1 MAAVPAVVVAVPAVE
16 AAVPVAAVVA
26 AVAAVPV
33 AAVAAVAA
41 PAPVRTQL
49 ETLQDALTAT
59 ERAHAAIVQRAEDDV
74 EDLTAA
80 NTVACGALNGRA
92 LRDAQNR
99 HRYAIVDLRTANV
112 RRIAAAQT
120 VVDAAALAVQTEEGR
135 IAAQVEA
142 ARVETERVA
151 EAARLEA
158 ERVAEAARIAA
169 VKAARIAA
177 AEVAV
182 AAARSALAAADAE
195 LVAAREGVPVQ
206 QCSSCSGGSGCGG
219 GKQAQS
225 ARG

>member
-1 MAAVPAVVVAVPAVE
+1 MAAVVQAVVQAVVPAVE
-16 AAVPVAAVVA
+16 AAVPVAAV
-26 AVAAVPV
+26 
-33 AAVAAVAA
+33 AA
-41 PAPVRTQL
+41 PALVRTR
-49 ETLQDALTAT
+49 LQVLQVALLASQ
-59 ERAHAAIVQRAEDDV
+59 RAHADLVLRAADTV

-92 LRDAQNR
+92 LRDAQIQHTR
-99 HRYAIVDLRTANV
+99 AIADLLTANAL
-112 RRIAAAQT
+112 RSAAAQT
-120 VVDAAALAVQTEEGR
+120 EVDAAALAVQTEEGR

-142 ARVETERVA
+142 ARVEAARVA

-158 ERVAEAARIAA
+158 ERVAEAARIATA
-169 VKAARIAA
+169 KAARIAA

-182 AAARSALAAADAE
+182 ASARSALAAADAE